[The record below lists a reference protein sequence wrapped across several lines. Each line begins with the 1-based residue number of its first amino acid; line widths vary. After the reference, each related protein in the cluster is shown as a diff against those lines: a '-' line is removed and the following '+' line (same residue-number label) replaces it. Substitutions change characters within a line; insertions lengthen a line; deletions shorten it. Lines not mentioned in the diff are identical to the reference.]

1 MTTMTAALP
10 FQVEREITI
19 RAPRELV
26 FRFFTDAEYWARWWG
41 AGSTI
46 DARPGG
52 PVLICFP
59 GGNQAI
65 GEVLELQP
73 PDRFVFSYGYASGQL
88 IAPGGSRVTISLEEA
103 AGSTRVRLMHD
114 VADAAV
120 RDEHVQGW
128 RFEMALFSVAVANVV
143 NAGATAVVDSWFQAW
158 SDADS
163 SASERML
170 REVAASTVTFRDRFS
185 HLNGIADVLPHL
197 AATRKFKPGISM
209 KRVGEVRHCQGTAL
223 ADWVAVAADGAER
236 SRGTNVFVF
245 GPTGKIESVTGVWAN
260 HPGSAA

>member
-1 MTTMTAALP
+1 MMTMPALP

-26 FRFFTDAEYWARWWG
+26 FRFFTNTEYWARWWG
-41 AGSTI
+41 PGSTI

-52 PVLICFP
+52 RVLICFP
-59 GGNQAI
+59 GGNQAT
-65 GEVLELQP
+65 GEVQELQA

-88 IAPGGSRVTISLEEA
+88 IAPGASRVTICLEEVA
-103 AGSTRVRLMHD
+103 DGTRVRLTHD
-114 VADAAV
+114 VADATV

-143 NAGATAVVDSWFQAW
+143 NSGATAVVDGWFQAW

-170 REVAASTVTFRDRFS
+170 GEVAAPTVTFRDQFS
-185 HLNGIADVLPHL
+185 NLTGIADVLPHL
-197 AATRKFKPGISM
+197 AAARKFMPGISM
-209 KRVGEVRHCQGTAL
+209 KRIGEVRHCQGTAL
-223 ADWVAVAADGAER
+223 ADWVAVATDGAER

-260 HPGSAA
+260 HPGSAG